1 MKRYLTR
8 DKIAKLTGRKREWVR
23 QFVKGLKESGRYPP
37 DDIIEDGYLILIEQS
52 VVLDWLRNRNKLKNG
67 EIVAPYREEEK

>member
-37 DDIIEDGYLILIEQS
+37 DEVIEDGHLILIEQG

-67 EIVAPYREEEK
+67 ETVAPYKEEEA

>member
-67 EIVAPYREEEK
+67 EIVEPYREEEK

>member
-67 EIVAPYREEEK
+67 EIVAPYKEEKA

>member
-67 EIVAPYREEEK
+67 EIVAPYRKED

>member
-37 DDIIEDGYLILIEQS
+37 DDVIEDGRLILVEQD
-52 VVLDWLRNRNKLKNG
+52 VVLDWLRNRDKLKRG
-67 EIVAPYREEEK
+67 EIVEPYRKEN